1 MSNDLLQQI
10 RDLQHTERSGAEAL
24 LLPFL
29 QDALPYQITSVR
41 LTPSAVSLNSFN
53 GFITLSD
60 GSERFFKTHTE
71 TDTVIDEYYN
81 TALLAKV
88 GYPIIQPVFQSTEPG
103 RQLLVYEVI
112 RDPSVFEVA
121 WKIEH
126 NGEDSLLPDL
136 TAAQGRADDDLLRLY
151 HSTWQ
156 HQSAVEAA
164 EAPIHQLFHHRLTKG
179 RFARFYGNDS
189 RILLPDE
196 EHSMREVLGWRWQ
209 INGRGYEISL
219 AEITERATKLL
230 EPVQGGACVVGHGDA
245 HNGNVFF
252 RASETPPSLLYFDPA
267 FAGTHS
273 PLLDLVKPLFHNV
286 FAMWMYYPQEK
297 RANTEISMQIA
308 GNTVHVEVDYPLHPV
323 RKMFLQSK
331 VERVLI
337 PTLQELKQ
345 RGELRSDWRDVIKAA
360 LYCCPML
367 TMNLADNQKFP
378 PEISL
383 LGLVMAVEMGA
394 ESSNGR
400 SLIDEMLDSA
410 TEALG

>member
-1 MSNDLLQQI
+1 MNGDLLQQI
-10 RDLQHTERSGAEAL
+10 RDLQHTDRSGAEAL

-29 QDALPYQITSVR
+29 QDALPYDITTVR

-60 GSERFFKTHTE
+60 GSELFFKTHTE

-81 TALLAKV
+81 TELLAKA

-103 RQLLVYEVI
+103 QQLLVYKVI

-121 WKIEH
+121 WKIEQH
-126 NGEDSLLPDL
+126 GEEHLLPEL
-136 TAAQGRADDDLLRLY
+136 TAAQGRADDDLMRLY
-151 HSTWQ
+151 RATWQ
-156 HQSAVEAA
+156 HQSAEESA

-179 RFARFYGNDS
+179 RFARFYGNGS
-189 RILLPDE
+189 YILLPDG
-196 EHSMREVLGWRWQ
+196 EHSMREVLGWQWQ
-209 INGRGYEISL
+209 INGRDYSTSL
-219 AEITERATKLL
+219 AEITERATELL
-230 EPVQGGACVVGHGDA
+230 TPSQAGACIVGHGDA

-252 RASETPPSLLYFDPA
+252 RVNNDPPSLLYFDPA

-273 PLLDLVKPLFHNV
+273 PLLDLVKPIFHNV

-297 RANTEISMQIA
+297 RDSTQISMQLG
-308 GNTVHVEVDYPLHPV
+308 GNTVHVEVDYALHPV

-331 VERVLI
+331 IDRVLI
-337 PTLQELKQ
+337 PTLRELKNH
-345 RGELRSDWRDVIKAA
+345 GELRSDWHEYLKAA

-367 TMNLADNQKFP
+367 TMNLADHEKFP

-394 ESSNGR
+394 TSSSGR
-400 SLIDEMLDSA
+400 SLIDEMLEA
-410 TEALG
+410 ANEAL